1 MAENKPC
8 CCKNNQK
15 KSCCSKKE
23 NTCCNKTSLNQA
35 EEIRKEVTNTYSQ
48 YAKEESQCSCKSKKY
63 AISLGYTEEDIL
75 GENIPVGN
83 LSCGNPVGLANIKE
97 GETVMDLGCGKGFD
111 CRLAS
116 KKVGPKGKVVG
127 IDMTK
132 EMIEKALE
140 ITKKEKYPNIEY
152 ELSRIEDLEKF
163 DKFKSKF
170 DLVISNCVF
179 NLSPEKEKVIKGVYY
194 VLKNGGRLIFTDP
207 VALKPIPDEI
217 RKDMKSYTSC
227 MANASSIDELNN
239 LLKNAGFKDI
249 KIEVKDGDSYVRK
262 WTPETKWENGND
274 PKEYITTASI
284 FAYKKLIK

>member
-8 CCKNNQK
+8 CYKNNQK

-284 FAYKKLIK
+284 FAYK

>member
-1 MAENKPC
+1 MAENKPY

-127 IDMTK
+127 IGMTK

-194 VLKNGGRLIFTDP
+194 VLKNEGRLIFTDP

-284 FAYKKLIK
+284 FAYKK

>member
-1 MAENKPC
+1 MIENKPC
-8 CCKNNQK
+8 CCKSNQK
-15 KSCCSKKE
+15 KQCCSKKE
-23 NTCCNKTSLNQA
+23 NTCCNKTSFNQA
-35 EEIRKEVTNTYSQ
+35 EEIRKEISNTYSK
-48 YAKEESQCSCKSKKY
+48 YAQEEPQCNCKSKKY
-63 AISLGYTEEDIL
+63 AISLGYKEEDISE
-75 GENIPVGN
+75 ENIPVGN

-97 GETVMDLGCGKGFD
+97 GEVVMDLGWGKGFD

-116 KKVGPKGKVVG
+116 KRVGQKGKVVG

-132 EMIEKALE
+132 EMIDKALE
-140 ITKKEKYPNIEY
+140 VTKKEKYPNVEY
-152 ELSRIEDLEKF
+152 ELSRIEDLENF

-227 MANASSIDELNN
+227 MANASSIEDLNN

-249 KIEVKDGDSYVRK
+249 KIEVKDGDSYVKK
-262 WTPETKWENGND
+262 WTPETKWENGYD

-284 FAYKKLIK
+284 FAYKK

>member
-1 MAENKPC
+1 MSENKPC
-8 CCKNNQK
+8 CCKNNLK
-15 KSCCSKKE
+15 KTCCSKKE

-63 AISLGYTEEDIL
+63 AISLGYTEEDIS

-140 ITKKEKYPNIEY
+140 VTKKEKYPNVEY

-284 FAYKKLIK
+284 FAYKK

>member
-284 FAYKKLIK
+284 FAYK

>member
-23 NTCCNKTSLNQA
+23 NICCNKTSLNQA

-284 FAYKKLIK
+284 FAYKK

>member
-1 MAENKPC
+1 
-8 CCKNNQK
+8 
-15 KSCCSKKE
+15 
-23 NTCCNKTSLNQA
+23 
-35 EEIRKEVTNTYSQ
+35 
-48 YAKEESQCSCKSKKY
+48 
-63 AISLGYTEEDIL
+63 
-75 GENIPVGN
+75 
-83 LSCGNPVGLANIKE
+83 
-97 GETVMDLGCGKGFD
+97 
-111 CRLAS
+111 
-116 KKVGPKGKVVG
+116 
-127 IDMTK
+127 MTK

-284 FAYKKLIK
+284 FAYK

>member
-23 NTCCNKTSLNQA
+23 NICCNKTSLNQA

-207 VALKPIPDEI
+207 VVLKPIPDEI

-284 FAYKKLIK
+284 FAYKK

>member
-83 LSCGNPVGLANIKE
+83 LSCGNPVGLAKIKE

-227 MANASSIDELNN
+227 MANASSIDDLNN

-284 FAYKKLIK
+284 FAYKK

>member
-15 KSCCSKKE
+15 KLCCSKKE

-284 FAYKKLIK
+284 FAYKK

>member
-116 KKVGPKGKVVG
+116 KKVGSKGKVVG

-274 PKEYITTASI
+274 PKEYITTATI
-284 FAYKKLIK
+284 FAYK

>member
-83 LSCGNPVGLANIKE
+83 LSCGNPVGLADLRE

-116 KKVGPKGKVVG
+116 KRVGPKGNVVG
-127 IDMTK
+127 VDMTK

-207 VALKPIPDEI
+207 VALKPIPEEI

-227 MANASSIDELNN
+227 MANASLIDDLYNI
-239 LLKNAGFKDI
+239 LTKVGFKNVR
-249 KIEVKDGDSYVRK
+249 IEVKNDSDNYIRK
-262 WTPETKWENGND
+262 WTPESKWENENA
-274 PKEYITTASI
+274 PKEYIATANI
-284 FAYKKLIK
+284 FAFKD

>member
-15 KSCCSKKE
+15 KSCCSEKE
-23 NTCCNKTSLNQA
+23 NTSCSKTNLNRA

-63 AISLGYTEEDIL
+63 AISLGYTEEDIS

-132 EMIEKALE
+132 EMIDKAIE
-140 ITKKEKYPNIEY
+140 VTKKEKYPNIEY
-152 ELSRIEDLEKF
+152 ELSRIEDLENF

-194 VLKNGGRLIFTDP
+194 VLKDGGRLIFTDP

-217 RKDMKSYTSC
+217 KKDMKSYTSC
-227 MANASSIDELNN
+227 MANASSIDDLNN

-249 KIEVKDGDSYVRK
+249 KIEIKDGDSYVRK
-262 WTPETKWENGND
+262 WTPETKWENGNN
-274 PKEYITTASI
+274 PKEYIATASI
-284 FAYKKLIK
+284 FAFKKIN

>member
-217 RKDMKSYTSC
+217 RKDMKSYTNC

-284 FAYKKLIK
+284 FAYKK

>member
-1 MAENKPC
+1 
-8 CCKNNQK
+8 
-15 KSCCSKKE
+15 
-23 NTCCNKTSLNQA
+23 
-35 EEIRKEVTNTYSQ
+35 
-48 YAKEESQCSCKSKKY
+48 
-63 AISLGYTEEDIL
+63 
-75 GENIPVGN
+75 
-83 LSCGNPVGLANIKE
+83 
-97 GETVMDLGCGKGFD
+97 MDLACGKGFD

-207 VALKPIPDEI
+207 VALKPIP
-217 RKDMKSYTSC
+217 
-227 MANASSIDELNN
+227 
-239 LLKNAGFKDI
+239 
-249 KIEVKDGDSYVRK
+249 V
-262 WTPETKWENGND
+262 
-274 PKEYITTASI
+274 
-284 FAYKKLIK
+284 

>member
-1 MAENKPC
+1 MTENKPC

-207 VALKPIPDEI
+207 VVLKPIPDEI
-217 RKDMKSYTSC
+217 RKDMKSYTGC

-284 FAYKKLIK
+284 FAYKK

>member
-15 KSCCSKKE
+15 KSCCSEKE
-23 NTCCNKTSLNQA
+23 NTSCSKTNLNQA

-63 AISLGYTEEDIL
+63 AISLGYTEEDIS

-132 EMIEKALE
+132 EMIDKAIE
-140 ITKKEKYPNIEY
+140 VTKKEKYPNIEY
-152 ELSRIEDLEKF
+152 ELSRIEDLENF

-194 VLKNGGRLIFTDP
+194 VLKDGGRLIFTDP

-217 RKDMKSYTSC
+217 KKDMKSYTSC
-227 MANASSIDELNN
+227 MANASSIDDLNN

-249 KIEVKDGDSYVRK
+249 KIEIKDGDSYVRK
-262 WTPETKWENGND
+262 WTPETKWENGNN
-274 PKEYITTASI
+274 PKEYIATASI
-284 FAYKKLIK
+284 FAYKK

>member
-63 AISLGYTEEDIL
+63 TISLGYTEEDIF

-132 EMIEKALE
+132 EMIEKALK

-284 FAYKKLIK
+284 FAYKK

>member
-217 RKDMKSYTSC
+217 RNDMKSYTSC

-274 PKEYITTASI
+274 PKEYITTATI
-284 FAYKKLIK
+284 FAYK

>member
-35 EEIRKEVTNTYSQ
+35 EEIRKDVTNTYSQ

-249 KIEVKDGDSYVRK
+249 KIEVKDGDSYVKK

-284 FAYKKLIK
+284 FAYKK

>member
-15 KSCCSKKE
+15 KSCCSEKE
-23 NTCCNKTSLNQA
+23 NTSCSKTNLNRA

-63 AISLGYTEEDIL
+63 AISLGYTEEDIS
-75 GENIPVGN
+75 GENIPIGN

-132 EMIEKALE
+132 EMIDKAIE
-140 ITKKEKYPNIEY
+140 VTKKEKYPNIEY
-152 ELSRIEDLEKF
+152 ELSRIEDLENF

-194 VLKNGGRLIFTDP
+194 VLKDGGRLIFTDP

-217 RKDMKSYTSC
+217 KKDMKSYTSC
-227 MANASSIDELNN
+227 MANASSIDDLNN

-249 KIEVKDGDSYVRK
+249 KIEIKDGDSYVRK
-262 WTPETKWENGND
+262 WTPETKWENGNN
-274 PKEYITTASI
+274 PKEYIATASI
-284 FAYKKLIK
+284 FAYKK

>member
-1 MAENKPC
+1 MIENKPC
-8 CCKNNQK
+8 CCKSNQK
-15 KSCCSKKE
+15 KQCCSKNE
-23 NTCCNKTSLNQA
+23 NTCCNKTSFNQA
-35 EEIRKEVTNTYSQ
+35 EEIRKEISNTYSK
-48 YAKEESQCSCKSKKY
+48 YAQEESQCLCKSKKY
-63 AISLGYTEEDIL
+63 AISLGYTEEDL
-75 GENIPVGN
+75 TGENIPVGN

-116 KKVGPKGKVVG
+116 KRVGLKGKVVG

-132 EMIEKALE
+132 EMLDKAKE
-140 ITKKEKYPNIEY
+140 VTKKEKYPNVEY

-179 NLSPEKEKVIKGVYY
+179 NLSPEKEKVIKGVYF

-227 MANASSIDELNN
+227 MANASSIDDLNN

-249 KIEVKDGDSYVRK
+249 KIEVKDGDSYVKK

-284 FAYKKLIK
+284 FAYKK

>member
-284 FAYKKLIK
+284 FAYKK

>member
-1 MAENKPC
+1 MIENKPC
-8 CCKNNQK
+8 CCKSNQK
-15 KSCCSKKE
+15 KQCCSKKE

-63 AISLGYTEEDIL
+63 AISLGYKEEDISE
-75 GENIPVGN
+75 ENIPVGN

-170 DLVISNCVF
+170 DLVISHCVF

-284 FAYKKLIK
+284 FAYKK

>member
-207 VALKPIPDEI
+207 VVLKPIPDEI

-284 FAYKKLIK
+284 FAYK

>member
-140 ITKKEKYPNIEY
+140 INKKEKYPNIEY

-284 FAYKKLIK
+284 FAYK

>member
-227 MANASSIDELNN
+227 MANASSIGDLNN

-249 KIEVKDGDSYVRK
+249 KIEVKDGDSYVKK

-284 FAYKKLIK
+284 FAYKK

>member
-1 MAENKPC
+1 MSENKPC

-15 KSCCSKKE
+15 KQCCSKKE

-284 FAYKKLIK
+284 FAYKK

>member
-194 VLKNGGRLIFTDP
+194 ALKNGGRLIFTDP

-284 FAYKKLIK
+284 FAYKK